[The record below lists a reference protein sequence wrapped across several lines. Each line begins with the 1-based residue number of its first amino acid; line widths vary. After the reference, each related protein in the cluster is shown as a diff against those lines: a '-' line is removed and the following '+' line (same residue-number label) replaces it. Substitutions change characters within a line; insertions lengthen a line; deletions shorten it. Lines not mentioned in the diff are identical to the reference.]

1 MASLLIKNAQ
11 VVSHDDE
18 LINQDVLV
26 EDGKIAAIDVVL
38 DAQAG
43 PCDLTQQRLLTPG
56 FCRYS
61 TSTSVSRVL
70 NIRKHW

>member
-38 DAQAG
+38 EAQA
-43 PCDLTQQRLLTPG
+43 DR
-56 FCRYS
+56 
-61 TSTSVSRVL
+61 VIDARVL
-70 NIRKHW
+70 C